1 MLTVRKSEDRGF
13 ADHGWLRSHHSFSF
27 AGYHDPRHMGFGNLR
42 VINEDRVAPGRG
54 FGTHGHRDM
63 EIVSYVLEGNLA
75 HRDTMGNVKGI
86 PPGDVQRM
94 SAGSG
99 VRHSEFNHAKGE
111 QTHFLQIWIEPNVTG
126 IDPGYEQKTVPESA
140 KRGQLALIAA
150 PAADAHAAD
159 HTVQIHAD
167 ARMYAGLFEG
177 DENTRLSL
185 DPARKAYVFL
195 VRGSLQVNGQ
205 ALQAGDAVMLQA
217 ESALSLAQG
226 ENAEV
231 LVFDLSA

>member
-1 MLTVRKSEDRGF
+1 
-13 ADHGWLRSHHSFSF
+13 
-27 AGYHDPRHMGFGNLR
+27 MGFGNLR
-42 VINEDRVAPGRG
+42 VINEDRIDPGTG

-63 EIVSYVLEGNLA
+63 EIISYVLSGNLA
-75 HRDTMGNVKGI
+75 HQDSMGNVKGI

-140 KRGQLALIAA
+140 KRGQLALVAA
-150 PAADAHAAD
+150 PAADAQAAEFA
-159 HTVQIHAD
+159 VQIHAD
-167 ARMYAGLFEG
+167 ARMFAGLFSGAE
-177 DENTRLSL
+177 TAHLSL

-205 ALQAGDAVMLQA
+205 SLQAGDAAMLQA
-217 ESALSLAQG
+217 ESALSLSQG